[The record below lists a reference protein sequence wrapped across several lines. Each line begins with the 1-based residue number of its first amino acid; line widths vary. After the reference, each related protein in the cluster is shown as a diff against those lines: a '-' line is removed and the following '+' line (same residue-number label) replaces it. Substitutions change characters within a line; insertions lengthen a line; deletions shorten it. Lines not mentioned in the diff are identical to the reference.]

1 VGAERERSKWTYT
14 RLLPRRS
21 LIITNLLE
29 QGVPPWRRP
38 RTRTAGCAR
47 SAAGSKSGREP
58 PWCCAGPPGVVEP
71 ERGFRNL
78 VGYRAMST
86 TVAALR
92 ARDAQFEHDPKVDV
106 AKNA

>member
-1 VGAERERSKWTYT
+1 
-14 RLLPRRS
+14 
-21 LIITNLLE
+21 
-29 QGVPPWRRP
+29 
-38 RTRTAGCAR
+38 
-47 SAAGSKSGREP
+47 
-58 PWCCAGPPGVVEP
+58 VVEP